1 MAPKCR
7 AKHKEKVANAPAS
20 LYERFMDD
28 ASEEMVKPKMGERTP
43 LISPPLLSSPLL
55 SPPLLLPPLTPP
67 RSMVKG
73 RTRLNKAINL

>member
-28 ASEEMVKPKMGERTP
+28 ASEEMVKPKMGARTP
-43 LISPPLLSSPLL
+43 LLSPPLLSSPLP
-55 SPPLLLPPLTPP
+55 SSPLT
-67 RSMVKG
+67 SSHASEEYG
-73 RTRLNKAINL
+73 QGADAIKQSD